1 MQISKIKA
9 KLNGEEDKN
18 NNKATTESVK
28 EEKVSLPEIF
38 HKMDSTPSS
47 PPQFLEHSTG
57 FNYRR
62 SFTDL
67 CDLLPNS
74 TTAEAGSSD
83 SCDSSA
89 VLNEETSLDN
99 GRLTPPVT
107 VTGGS
112 FLQFVKTEQT
122 EDHDD
127 FLSGEEACGFFCDE
141 QPPSLHWYSASD
153 HWT

>member
-1 MQISKIKA
+1 MKGKI
-9 KLNGEEDKN
+9 NGEED
-18 NNKATTESVK
+18 NKPTTESDISAVK
-28 EEKVSLPEIF
+28 EEEDQI
-38 HKMDSTPSS
+38 PSS

-67 CDLLPNS
+67 RDLLPNPVV
-74 TTAEAGSSD
+74 EAGSSD

-89 VLNEETSLDN
+89 VLNEETSSEN
-99 GRLTPPVT
+99 GRLTPAAAA

-122 EDHDD
+122 EDHDE
-127 FLSGEEACGFFCDE
+127 FFSGEEACGFFSDE
-141 QPPSLHWYSASD
+141 QPPSLNWYSAPD

>member
-9 KLNGEEDKN
+9 KINGEEDN
-18 NNKATTESVK
+18 NNKAAMESVK
-28 EEKVSLPEIF
+28 EEEVSLPEKF
-38 HKMDSTPSS
+38 HNTDSIPLS

-57 FNYRR
+57 FHYRR

-74 TTAEAGSSD
+74 AAVDAGSSD

-89 VLNEETSLDN
+89 VLNEETSSDN
-99 GRLTPPVT
+99 GILTPPAT

-112 FLQFVKTEQT
+112 FLQFVKMEQT
-122 EDHDD
+122 EDQDD
-127 FLSGEEACGFFCDE
+127 FLSGEEACGFFYDE

-153 HWT
+153 QWT

>member
-1 MQISKIKA
+1 MKGKI
-9 KLNGEEDKN
+9 NGEEDI
-18 NNKATTESVK
+18 KATTETVK
-28 EEKVSLPEIF
+28 EEEDPI
-38 HKMDSTPSS
+38 PSS

-67 CDLLPNS
+67 RDLLPNPVIV
-74 TTAEAGSSD
+74 EAGSSD

-89 VLNEETSLDN
+89 VLNEETSSDN
-99 GRLTPPVT
+99 GRLTPPPAT

-112 FLQFVKTEQT
+112 FIQFVKTE
-122 EDHDD
+122 DHDE
-127 FLSGEEACGFFCDE
+127 FFGGEEACGFFSDE
-141 QPPSLHWYSASD
+141 QPPSLNWYSASD